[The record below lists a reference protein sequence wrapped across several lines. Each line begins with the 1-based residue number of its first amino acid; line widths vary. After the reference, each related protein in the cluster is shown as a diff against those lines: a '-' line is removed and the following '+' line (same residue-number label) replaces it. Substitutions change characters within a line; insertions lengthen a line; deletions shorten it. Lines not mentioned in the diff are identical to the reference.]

1 MATEAIKKIYRGV
14 VSYLQYWRGEP
25 VDTYKIYG
33 VDDKSIPFYVENITG
48 ETETLRISHPSGTR
62 PPVITMEKSSDMVN
76 WEEFGKTGGSTYYAP
91 LTCDILPG
99 ERLYLRATSSTNTWC
114 SFASASASVVY
125 NHITGVS
132 KVGGNILS
140 LLYGSSFN
148 GNTSLP
154 STESDA
160 YASFG
165 YLFLDNTNLRDAK
178 HLKMASTLKVRCYY
192 FMFNGCTNL
201 ESAPVLPV
209 STLETRCYARMFYGC
224 TSLKHVECHATNISA
239 EGCLTNWMGNV
250 PASGTFVKK
259 ASTTFPEGSSGIP
272 SGWTIRNV

>member
-1 MATEAIKKIYRGV
+1 MATKAIKKIYRGV
-14 VSYLQYWRGEP
+14 VSYLQYWRGNP
-25 VDTYKIYG
+25 VDRYYDYG
-33 VDDKSIPFYVENITG
+33 VDDKHIPFYVENITG

-76 WEEFGKTGGSTYYAP
+76 WEEFGTTGGSTYTP

-99 ERLYLRATSSTNTWC
+99 ERLYLRATSSKNAWC
-114 SFASASASVVY
+114 NATTASVVY

-148 GNTSLP
+148 GHTSLP
-154 STESDA
+154 STESEA
-160 YASFG
+160 YDSFG
-165 YLFLDNTNLRDAK
+165 YLFYNNTNLRDAK
-178 HLKMASTLKVRCYY
+178 HLKMASTLKERCYLC
-192 FMFNGCTNL
+192 MFYGCTNL
-201 ESAPVLPV
+201 KSAPVLPV
-209 STLETRCYARMFYGC
+209 SVLLYGCYARMFYDC
-224 TSLKHVECHATNISA
+224 TSLKHVECHATDITA
-239 EGCLTNWMGNV
+239 ENCLFNWMNNV

-259 ASTTFPEGSSGIP
+259 ASATFPEGSSGIP